1 MGAGMN
7 FEFATATRI
16 IFGEGRLREIGE
28 LARPFGRNALV
39 ITTEGGVDPIPLIDF
54 LDEEGITSDLFLI
67 RDEPTIDVIKLGT
80 DAVRGAGSELIIGIG
95 GGSVIDAAKAIAAM
109 LTNPGNLTEYLEV
122 IGQGRQLTRMPVPVI
137 AIPTTSGTGAEVTR
151 NAVLVVPDKGYKVSL
166 RSPLLY
172 PRVALVD
179 PQLTWSMPPQ
189 LTAATGMDAL
199 SQLIEPYVS
208 LRCNPMADLFCVD
221 GMRRAARSLE
231 EAFLNGNNAVARR
244 EMSMASLYGGL
255 ALANAGLGAVH
266 GLAAPLGGM
275 YQAPHGVICAR
286 LLAPVMAENVRILR
300 EKTPDSPILGRYED
314 VAHLL
319 TGDPSASVEEGIIWV
334 ENLTQRLHIPGLA
347 AYGLDQND
355 FGELAE
361 KGMVASS
368 MKSNPVVLTQV
379 EIQDILVKAL

>member
-1 MGAGMN
+1 MN

-16 IFGEGRLREIGE
+16 IFGDGRLKEIGE

-39 ITTEGGVDPIPLIDF
+39 ITTEGGVDPVPLIDY
-54 LDEEGITSDLFLI
+54 LEEEGITSDLFLI

-95 GGSVIDAAKAIAAM
+95 GGSVMDAAKAIAAM
-109 LTNPGNLTEYLEV
+109 LTNPGSLTEYLEV
-122 IGQGRQLTRMPVPVI
+122 IGQGRQLTRNPAPVI

-151 NAVLVVPDKGYKVSL
+151 NAVLVVPEKGYKVSL

-179 PQLTWSMPPQ
+179 PQLSWSMPPQ
-189 LTAATGMDAL
+189 LTAATGMDAM

-208 LRCNPMADLFCVD
+208 LRANPMADLFCLD
-221 GMRRAARSLE
+221 GLRRAAGSLE
-231 EAFLNGNNAVARR
+231 EAFLNGNNAAARR
-244 EMSMASLYGGL
+244 EMSLASLYGGL

-275 YQAPHGVICAR
+275 YQAPHGMICAR
-286 LLAPVMAENVRILR
+286 LLAPVMAENVRVLR
-300 EKTPDSPILGRYED
+300 KTAPDSPALARYAE
-314 VAHLL
+314 VARLL
-319 TGDPSASVEEGIIWV
+319 TGSPSASIEEGITWV
-334 ENLTQRLHIPGLA
+334 ENLVQRLQIPGLT

-361 KGMVASS
+361 KGMAASS
-368 MKSNPVVLTQV
+368 MKSNPVVLSQV
-379 EIQDILVKAL
+379 EIQEILAKAL

>member
-16 IFGEGRLREIGE
+16 IFGDGRLKEIGE

-39 ITTEGGVDPIPLIDF
+39 ITTEGGVDPVPLIDY

-95 GGSVIDAAKAIAAM
+95 GGSVMDAAKAIAAM
-109 LTNPGNLTEYLEV
+109 LTNPGSLTEYLEV
-122 IGQGRQLTRMPVPVI
+122 IGQGRQLTRNPAPVI

-151 NAVLVVPDKGYKVSL
+151 NAVLVVPEKGYKVSL

-179 PQLTWSMPPQ
+179 PKLSWSMPPQ
-189 LTAATGMDAL
+189 LTAATGMDAM

-208 LRCNPMADLFCVD
+208 LRANPMADLFCLD
-221 GMRRAARSLE
+221 GLRRAAGSLE
-231 EAFLNGNNAVARR
+231 EAFLNGNNAAARR
-244 EMSMASLYGGL
+244 EMSLASLYGGL

-275 YQAPHGVICAR
+275 YQAPHGMICAR

-300 EKTPDSPILGRYED
+300 ETVPDSPILARYAE
-314 VAHLL
+314 VARLL
-319 TGDPSASVEEGIIWV
+319 TGSPSASIEEGITWV
-334 ENLTQRLHIPGLA
+334 ENLVQRLQIPGLT

-361 KGMVASS
+361 KGMAASS
-368 MKSNPVVLTQV
+368 MKSNPVVLSQV
-379 EIQDILVKAL
+379 EIQEILAKAL

>member
-16 IFGEGRLREIGE
+16 IFGDGRLKEIGE

-39 ITTEGGVDPIPLIDF
+39 ITTEGGVDPVPLIDY
-54 LDEEGITSDLFLI
+54 LEEEGITSDLFLI

-95 GGSVIDAAKAIAAM
+95 GGSVMDAAKAIAAM
-109 LTNPGNLTEYLEV
+109 LTNPGSLTEYLEV
-122 IGQGRQLTRMPVPVI
+122 IGQGRQLTRNPAPVI

-151 NAVLVVPDKGYKVSL
+151 NAVLVVPEKGYKVSL

-179 PQLTWSMPPQ
+179 PQLSWSMPPQ
-189 LTAATGMDAL
+189 LTAATGMDAM

-208 LRCNPMADLFCVD
+208 LRANPMADLFCLD
-221 GMRRAARSLE
+221 GLRRAAGSLE
-231 EAFLNGNNAVARR
+231 EAFLNGNNAAARR
-244 EMSMASLYGGL
+244 EMSLASLYGGL

-275 YQAPHGVICAR
+275 YQAPHGMICAR
-286 LLAPVMAENVRILR
+286 LLAPVMAENVRVLR
-300 EKTPDSPILGRYED
+300 KTAPDSPALARYAE
-314 VAHLL
+314 VARLL
-319 TGDPSASVEEGIIWV
+319 TGSPSASIEEGITWV
-334 ENLTQRLHIPGLA
+334 ENLVQRLQIPGLT

-361 KGMVASS
+361 KGMAASS
-368 MKSNPVVLTQV
+368 MKSNPVVLSQV
-379 EIQDILVKAL
+379 EIQEILAKAL